1 MNKLHKGMYSF
12 YIYIYNSSIII
23 INIIINYII
32 TIIINKLKDLG
43 LLLLIY
49 YAILYSYFIVL
60 TCDKHIK

>member
-1 MNKLHKGMYSF
+1 MNKLHKVMYSF

-60 TCDKHIK
+60 TCDKYIK